1 MKKADREP
9 LAVFFYGFILW
20 LIESAAAEGI
30 TKLYFFT
37 REGEFFK
44 NLYEEVAGIQFPERK
59 LPAAEILE
67 VSRMSTF
74 LPSFCEISLDECM
87 RIWNQYET
95 QSMSALMRSF
105 HTDLYRMRKY
115 FAKYRID
122 PDEKIV
128 KPWEDRRV
136 QALFQ
141 DAEFVEAV
149 AAEKEKKKRLLCGY
163 LAERGF
169 SVQEDGTG
177 PGMKKVRIGVVDI
190 GWRGTIQDNLCYLY
204 PDSEIVGFYIGLQQF
219 LSPQPSNSRKY
230 GYINAYALSG
240 AILMF
245 VSPLEMLCNSK
256 TGSVL
261 AYAEKDGRI
270 CAVKRNERQED
281 AVFYQYTE
289 RRQQKIAACMRS
301 YYCLANQK
309 KKKKQTGK
317 RLHKKAVRALYRFM
331 VWPDRTTADVYFTLK
346 HNEEF
351 GMGCFLDKSRIPGF
365 RKFLKTLP
373 GLRKKGSW
381 KEFLKKTAWPQGYF
395 VKHRQYLL
403 LAAYNVCLLY
413 DMWIQNRKKP
423 GKRKGNGH
431 DASKKNHI
439 QICD

>member
-1 MKKADREP
+1 MKKIDRAP
-9 LAVFFYGFILW
+9 MAVFFYGFIIW
-20 LIESAAAEGI
+20 LIESATAEGI

-37 REGEFFK
+37 REGVFFK

-95 QSMSALMRSF
+95 QSMAALMRSF

-141 DAEFVEAV
+141 DEEFVEAV
-149 AAEKEKKKRLLCGY
+149 AAEKEKKKRLLCSY

-169 SVQEDGTG
+169 SQQEDCTGLGTE
-177 PGMKKVRIGVVDI
+177 KDRIGVVDI
-190 GWRGTIQDNLCYLY
+190 GWKGTIQDNLCYLY

-245 VSPLEMLCNSK
+245 VSPLEMLCNSP

-281 AVFYQYTE
+281 AVFFRYTA

-301 YYCLANQK
+301 YCCLAK
-309 KKKKQTGK
+309 KEKLTAK
-317 RLHKKAVRALYRFM
+317 RLHKKAVRALYRFI
-331 VWPDRTTADVYFTLK
+331 VWPDRKTADVYFTLK

-351 GMGCFLDKSRIPGF
+351 GMGCFLDKRKIPCF

-381 KEFLKKTAWPQGYF
+381 KEFLKKTTWPQGYF
-395 VKHRQYLL
+395 VKHRRYLL
-403 LAAYNVCLLY
+403 LAVYNVCLLY
-413 DMWIQNRKKP
+413 DMRIQNRKKQ
-423 GKRKGNGH
+423 RKSKGDGH
-431 DASKKNHI
+431 YACKKNHI